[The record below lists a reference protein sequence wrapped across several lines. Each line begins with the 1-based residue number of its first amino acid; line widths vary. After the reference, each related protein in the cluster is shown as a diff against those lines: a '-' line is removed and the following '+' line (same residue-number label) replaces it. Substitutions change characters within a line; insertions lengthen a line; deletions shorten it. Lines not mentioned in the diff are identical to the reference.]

1 MPPRTTK
8 SPCRRSGPLDPINTR
23 HTDMLSIIALLL
35 GVVGP
40 SPARP
45 GAPAAT
51 VKGVESLMSD
61 AGIRNEI
68 GGYRGRVSLVA
79 VGDENPHYGQPK
91 PSFVPTLAQADLF
104 VTTGLD
110 LELWVPALLDKANNA
125 KITEGGP
132 GYVAAYQSLP
142 LLDVPVNLSRSQGD
156 IHVYG
161 NPHIWMDP
169 LNAVLIARNILRGLK
184 RVAPQDADYF
194 TTRERDFEDR
204 IYRALFGDDLV
215 KLIGGETLADLDR
228 QGKLF
233 NFLGQQRYQGT
244 PLINR
249 LGGWLKQGMPF
260 RGKLVAC
267 YHKEWDY
274 FSREFQVT
282 CFDYIEPKP
291 GIPPTPRH
299 VQEII
304 TAMRDRHV
312 QVLLST
318 NYYDR
323 NQVLE
328 VAQRT
333 GAKAVIVPSNTGG
346 SPSVETYFELMDILV
361 SDLAQ
366 AFGAKEVP

>member
-1 MPPRTTK
+1 MFT
-8 SPCRRSGPLDPINTR
+8 L
-23 HTDMLSIIALLL
+23 IALLAL
-35 GVVGP
+35 AGP
-40 SPARP
+40 SGPAPRAAA
-45 GAPAAT
+45 AP
-51 VKGVESLMSD
+51 VKVVTSLTTYASI
-61 AGIRNEI
+61 AREI
-68 GGYRGRVSLVA
+68 VGDRGRVSSIA
-79 VGDENPHYGQPK
+79 VGDENPHYVQPK

-110 LELWVPALLDKANNA
+110 LDLWVPALLDKANNA

-142 LLDVPVNLSRSQGD
+142 LLDIPVNTSRSQGD

-161 NPHIWMDP
+161 NPHIWTDP

-194 TTRERDFEDR
+194 SAREKDFEER
-204 IYRALFGDDLV
+204 IYKALFGEELV
-215 KLIGGETLADLDR
+215 RVLGGNALADLDR

-233 NFLGQQRYQGT
+233 AFLAQQQYQGA
-244 PLINR
+244 PLSSR

-260 RGKLVAC
+260 RGAVVAC

-274 FSREFQVT
+274 FSREFQVS

-304 TAMRDRHV
+304 TAMRDRHI

-323 NQVLE
+323 SQVMD

-346 SPSVETYFELMDILV
+346 QAGIDSYFDLMNLWV
-361 SDLAQ
+361 TQLAQ

>member
-1 MPPRTTK
+1 MIHAFSLLLALAGGAPPTPPRAAAPVKVVTSLTTYA
-8 SPCRRSGPLDPINTR
+8 
-23 HTDMLSIIALLL
+23 SIAREI
-35 GVVGP
+35 VG
-40 SPARP
+40 
-45 GAPAAT
+45 
-51 VKGVESLMSD
+51 D
-61 AGIRNEI
+61 
-68 GGYRGRVSLVA
+68 RGRVSSIA
-79 VGDENPHYGQPK
+79 VGDENPHYVQPK

-110 LELWVPALLDKANNA
+110 LELWVPALLDKANNP

-132 GYVAAYQSLP
+132 GYVAAYAGVP
-142 LLDVPVNLSRSQGD
+142 LLDVPASFSRSEGD
-156 IHVYG
+156 IHAYG
-161 NPHIWMDP
+161 NPHIWTDP
-169 LNAVLIARNILRGLK
+169 LNAVIIARNILTGLK

-194 TTRERDFEDR
+194 TAREKDFEER

-215 KLIGGETLADLDR
+215 RLLGGISLADLDR

-233 NFLGQQRYQGT
+233 TFLNQQQYQGT
-244 PLINR
+244 PLITR

-274 FSREFQVT
+274 FSREFDVT

-304 TAMRDRHV
+304 TAMRDRHI
-312 QVLLST
+312 QVLWST

-328 VAQRT
+328 VARRT

-346 SPSVETYFELMDILV
+346 SADADTYFDLV
-361 SDLAQ
+361 NLWVSGLAQ
-366 AFGAKEVP
+366 AFGTREVP

>member
-1 MPPRTTK
+1 MIAFIQLLIPLLVTTPPATAGSTFRAAAPVKVVTSLTTYA
-8 SPCRRSGPLDPINTR
+8 
-23 HTDMLSIIALLL
+23 SIAREI
-35 GVVGP
+35 VGE
-40 SPARP
+40 R
-45 GAPAAT
+45 GT
-51 VKGVESLMSD
+51 VSS
-61 AGIRNEI
+61 I
-68 GGYRGRVSLVA
+68 A
-79 VGDENPHYGQPK
+79 VGDENPHYVQPK

-132 GYVAAYQSLP
+132 GYVAVYAGVP
-142 LLDVPVNLSRSQGD
+142 LLDVPASLSRAQGD

-161 NPHIWMDP
+161 NPHIWTDP
-169 LNAVLIARNILRGLK
+169 LNTVIIARNILTGLK

-194 TTRERDFEDR
+194 TAREKDFEDR
-204 IYRALFGDDLV
+204 IYRALFGDELV
-215 KLIGGETLADLDR
+215 KLLGGPSLADLDR

-233 NFLGQQRYQGT
+233 NFLNQQQYQGT
-244 PLINR
+244 ALMTR
-249 LGGWLKQGMPF
+249 LGGWLKQGLPF

-299 VQEII
+299 VQAII
-304 TAMRDRHV
+304 TAMRDRHI

-323 NQVLE
+323 NQVLG

-333 GAKAVIVPSNTGG
+333 GANAVIVPSNTGG
-346 SPSVETYFELMDILV
+346 SARISTYFDLMDLWVSELV
-361 SDLAQ
+361 R
-366 AFGAKEVP
+366 AFGAPGNPAR